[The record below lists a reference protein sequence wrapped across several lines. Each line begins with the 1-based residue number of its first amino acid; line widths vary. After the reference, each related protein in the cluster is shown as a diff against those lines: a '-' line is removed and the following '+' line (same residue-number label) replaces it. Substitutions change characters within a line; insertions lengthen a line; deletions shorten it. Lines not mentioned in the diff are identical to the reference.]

1 MTVRFQF
8 SVYLID
14 TTSPA
19 DASNDESDGKEEIKH
34 RNDEIEKEY
43 LDLKGKLDKIEEEN
57 YELKDKKD
65 KIKKEKSE
73 LKDKNEELK
82 DQNEQLEAKIK
93 ALEVMISGTLDAN
106 NNPDETGAQYDTLA
120 NTCAE
125 LEDEIRKLKL
135 RVLVRDTEVERLK
148 GFLEDVF
155 KKTKKGKSGQRRT
168 KRILYDEK
176 KQHPGAMMLN
186 NKRKS
191 ASMSNILDA

>member
-1 MTVRFQF
+1 M
-8 SVYLID
+8 ID
-14 TTSPA
+14 TTTPK
-19 DASNDESDGKEEIKH
+19 DTINDESDDKEEIKY
-34 RNDEIEKEY
+34 RKDEIEKEY
-43 LDLKGKLDKIEEEN
+43 SDMKGKLEKIEEEN
-57 YELKDKKD
+57 SKLKDKKD
-65 KIKKEKSE
+65 KIKKEKS
-73 LKDKNEELK
+73 ELK